1 MPGFLMGLLQFGWLG
16 VNTYF
21 SSQALASGLQAQALF
36 YPLCV
41 LWAAGAAFVGLKGIQ
56 YVAKV
61 ATYLP
66 IIPLS
71 FYSSDW
77 SSSAARA
84 SALLTRPPRRRRG
97 HIDGLLGMVGEI
109 VGFFATAGAAG
120 VDFGMNSV
128 DEKDVEKGGWVGIVA
143 AIIVTA
149 GVSVIVVAGAVPP
162 VSSTRTWST
171 AT

>member
-1 MPGFLMGLLQFGWLG
+1 M
-16 VNTYF
+16 
-21 SSQALASGLQAQALF
+21 F

-66 IIPLS
+66 IIPLLVLLIGLVLFGGS
-71 FYSSDW
+71 ALSYTN
-77 SSSAARA
+77 SAAQEA
-84 SALLTRPPRRRRG
+84 AGGTLG
-97 HIDGLLGMVGEI
+97 GLLAMVGAI

-128 DEKDVEKGGWVGIVA
+128 DEKDVEKGGWVGIIA
-143 AIIVTA
+143 AIILTA
-149 GVSVIVVAGAVPP
+149 GISVIVVAGARASGLVDANVPDGHVMTNALRMKLP
-162 VSSTRTWST
+162 GASTRSS
-171 AT
+171 